1 MELQP
6 GSISD
11 IRFPGF
17 RARVAHKACSHRV
30 GSSGRVSEDRSNKV
44 SGFLCSLALETPSY
58 DYESLSHDTYSS
70 YQRLGQC
77 STNSLIKDTG
87 RHEEGKS

>member
-1 MELQP
+1 MQ
-6 GSISD
+6 GIRRD
-11 IRFPGF
+11 IRFPGL

-30 GSSGRVSEDRSNKV
+30 GSSGRVSKDRSNKV
-44 SGFLCSLALETPSY
+44 SKFVCSLALETPPHNY
-58 DYESLSHDTYSS
+58 QSLSHDTYSS

-77 STNSLIKDTG
+77 STDSLIKDTG